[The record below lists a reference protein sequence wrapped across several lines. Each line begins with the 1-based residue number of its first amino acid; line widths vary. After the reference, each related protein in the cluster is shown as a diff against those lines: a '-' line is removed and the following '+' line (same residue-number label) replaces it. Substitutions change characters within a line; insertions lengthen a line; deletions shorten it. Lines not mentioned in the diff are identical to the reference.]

1 MNRLTQQL
9 SRLSLFAGLIV
20 TALPSFAQNT
30 VMPALSPEE
39 LKQFN
44 SQPLS
49 PKISVPE
56 LDGTQTG
63 PTRNGRMNQK
73 MQAPS
78 GAQSAGEKEAEALE
92 GNDAVPTSPQITK
105 SF

>member
-1 MNRLTQQL
+1 MNTFTLRCSIISVLT
-9 SRLSLFAGLIV
+9 GLLLI
-20 TALPSFAQNT
+20 ALPSYAQNT

-39 LKQFN
+39 LQQFN

>member
-9 SRLSLFAGLIV
+9 SRLSLFAGLILM
-20 TALPSFAQNT
+20 TLPSFAQNT

-49 PKISVPE
+49 PKISVPQ

-78 GAQSAGEKEAEALE
+78 GAQPAGEQEAEGLE
-92 GNDAVPTSPQITK
+92 GDGSVPLSPQITK